1 MLFLQPDM
9 SRHQFV
15 TGLFRAAT
23 TYPRATYETLDNR
36 GRPTTATAGVAFP
49 GNDGILSP
57 AGEEYLRNLGAAT
70 PRLLKELAVLR
81 QRHLD
86 AVADLLRAIE
96 RGNVSQYLNHQFRCP
111 R

>member
-1 MLFLQPDM
+1 MLFLQPDV
-9 SRHQFV
+9 SRRQFV
-15 TGLFRAAT
+15 TGLFRAAV

-49 GNDGILSP
+49 GNDWILFP
-57 AGEEYLRNLGAAT
+57 AGEQYLMNLGAAT
-70 PRLLKELAVLR
+70 PSLLNELAVLR
-81 QRHLD
+81 RQHLS

-96 RGNVSQYLNHQFRCP
+96 GENVSHYLNHQFRCP